1 MIIWKIKNSLKKY
14 LEGSLR
20 TRVKFAL
27 WPRQEFRYNPVG
39 PNERGNFFWLE
50 KYVITEKQT
59 GIYFL
64 NWNLHSIE
72 RYQTAILNKL
82 KN

>member
-1 MIIWKIKNSLKKY
+1 MIVWKIKNSLKKY
-14 LEGSLR
+14 PEGSLKIR
-20 TRVKFAL
+20 IKFAL
-27 WPRQEFRYNPVG
+27 WPRQEFIYNPIG
-39 PNERGNFFWLE
+39 PDERGNFFWFE
-50 KYVITEKQT
+50 KYVITEKQI

-64 NWNLHSIE
+64 NWKKYSIE